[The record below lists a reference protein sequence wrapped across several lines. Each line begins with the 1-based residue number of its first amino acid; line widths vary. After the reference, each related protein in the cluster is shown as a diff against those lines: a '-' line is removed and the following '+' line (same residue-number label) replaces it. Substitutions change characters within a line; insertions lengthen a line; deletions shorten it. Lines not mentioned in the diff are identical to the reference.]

1 MPGAADVPGAPPPGP
16 FDKDASFE
24 ALARTTGGKSLYSR
38 NDVDRE
44 IGESVRDGET
54 ITRSITVLLL
64 LPATASRSEQ
74 LESRWQSRL
83 CMQPTARGT
92 STRSPRRP
100 RSPARALSTTW
111 TRRLK
116 APLVYT
122 GLSVRAEQ
130 KPGAPGTYIV
140 DLPEEEL
147 VWSPGGGGN
156 LRNYNS
162 LRLCSIRRGGYFCA
176 IHKIRPNIG
185 DSLHRETVA
194 PDWRDSRSG
203 FPSLSLRSASALF
216 FETLPMA
223 LWELPICKSQPL
235 RIPAAL
241 IDSSPCGT

>member
-54 ITRSITVLLL
+54 ITRSLTVLLL

-83 CMQPTARGT
+83 CMRPTARGT

-116 APLVYT
+116 APSYIPASANAPNRNL
-122 GLSVRAEQ
+122 GLSVPTSSIFRKRNWCGLRA
-130 KPGAPGTYIV
+130 GAGICETTTHC
-140 DLPEEEL
+140 
-147 VWSPGGGGN
+147 G
-156 LRNYNS
+156 
-162 LRLCSIRRGGYFCA
+162 CA
-176 IHKIRPNIG
+176 R
-185 DSLHRETVA
+185 
-194 PDWRDSRSG
+194 
-203 FPSLSLRSASALF
+203 
-216 FETLPMA
+216 
-223 LWELPICKSQPL
+223 
-235 RIPAAL
+235 
-241 IDSSPCGT
+241 